1 MILESLLVL
10 AVLAVILVF
19 FYKQGVREFRILQVD
34 SIDKAQQLLNERSPI
49 VVLPAPTAQN
59 LWTRADLDARPSLA
73 KSAFNGLPLKEAIQK
88 PSFTLKTETAEMLA
102 EKSGVS
108 IWANQH
114 LLPAFKTGSWWT
126 PCLTARTEVA
136 IGAQGLR
143 QTYGYTTLLM
153 ATENAI
159 QVSLLNES
167 SNPYLPDGWEG
178 KRLAKMTRDDAPF
191 LPQIKFVDVIVRPGS
206 ALLIPPHWKVCWEN
220 LDPKETALTV
230 LIEIHHPV
238 SRALYNMM
246 RRQQRRAQKSQS
258 QQQLVSHL
266 PHPRGNVLHPRL
278 LQ

>member
-10 AVLAVILVF
+10 TVLAVILVF
-19 FYKQGVREFRILQVD
+19 FYKQAIREFRILQVD
-34 SIDKAQQLLNERSPI
+34 SIDKAQPLLSERCPV
-49 VVLPAPTAQN
+49 VVLPAPTTQA

-73 KSAFNGLPLKEAIQK
+73 KSSFNGVPLKEAIKRQ
-88 PSFTLKTETAEMLA
+88 SFPLRTETAETLA

-108 IWANQH
+108 IWVNQH

-167 SNPYLPDGWEG
+167 SNPYLPEVWEG
-178 KRLAKMTRDDAPF
+178 KRLAKLTRDDAPF

-206 ALLIPPHWKVCWEN
+206 ALLIPPHWKICWEN
-220 LDPKETALTV
+220 LEPKETALVV
-230 LIEIHHPV
+230 LVEIHHPV
-238 SRALYNMM
+238 SKALYNMM
-246 RRQQRRAQKSQS
+246 RRQQLRAQRESSPQ
-258 QQQLVSHL
+258 VV
-266 PHPRGNVLHPRL
+266 HPPRLRDYGHRPRL

>member
-10 AVLAVILVF
+10 TVLAVILVF
-19 FYKQGVREFRILQVD
+19 FYKQAIREFRILQVD
-34 SIDKAQQLLNERSPI
+34 SIDKAQPLLSERCPV
-49 VVLPAPTAQN
+49 VVLPAPTAQA

-73 KSAFNGLPLKEAIQK
+73 KSSFNGVPLKEAIERQ
-88 PSFTLKTETAEMLA
+88 SFPLKTETAETLA

-108 IWANQH
+108 IWATQH

-167 SNPYLPDGWEG
+167 SNPYLPEVWEG
-178 KRLAKMTRDDAPF
+178 KRLSKLTRDDAPF

-220 LDPKETALTV
+220 LEPKETALVV
-230 LIEIHHPV
+230 LVEIHHPV
-238 SRALYNMM
+238 SKALYNMM
-246 RRQQRRAQKSQS
+246 RRQQLRAQRQS
-258 QQQLVSHL
+258 VPQVA
-266 PHPRGNVLHPRL
+266 HPRHLRDRDRPRL